1 MSRETVLFK
10 HEKKMSS
17 LEAAELLRQVAAK
30 IEGGEIVL
38 EQGKKK
44 VNLSIP
50 ARVEVQVKAEKEVG
64 RKNTTMKLELEI
76 EWPLGGRKSQREAAM
91 KIS

>member
-1 MSRETVLFK
+1 MGRETVLFR

-17 LEAAELLRQVAAK
+17 LEAAELLRQVATK

-50 ARVEVQVKAEKEVG
+50 SRVEVQVKAEKEVG

-76 EWPLGGRKSQREAAM
+76 EWPLGGRKKQKEAAM

>member
-1 MSRETVLFK
+1 MGRESVLFK
-10 HEKKMSS
+10 HERKMSS
-17 LEAAELLRQVAAK
+17 LEAAELLRTVATK
-30 IEGGEIVL
+30 IESGEIVL

-50 ARVEVQVKAEKEVG
+50 SRVEVQVKAEKEVG

-76 EWPLGGRKSQREAAM
+76 EWPLGGKKAQEKAEM

>member
-1 MSRETVLFK
+1 MGKETVLFR
-10 HEKKMSS
+10 HEEKMSS
-17 LEAAELLRQVAAK
+17 VEAANLMRKVAKK
-30 IEGGEIVL
+30 IDSGEIVL

-50 ARVEVQVKAEKEVG
+50 SRVEVQVKAEKEVG
-64 RKNTTMKLELEI
+64 RKKTTMKLELEI
-76 EWPLGGRKSQREAAM
+76 EWPLGGAKRQDEGVI